1 MASALAPSAAS
12 SAFSNWSMVSNE
24 MALRACGRSMV
35 STASPWSNSTSTM
48 RRFPS
53 RDIGILLSGE

>member
-1 MASALAPSAAS
+1 
-12 SAFSNWSMVSNE
+12 
-24 MALRACGRSMV
+24 MV

-53 RDIGILLSGE
+53 REIGILLSGE